1 MVDIRRQRS
10 MPVIPTPQVSQTRE
24 RAISSQNVMVVAEE
38 ITVGQ
43 GRAAQIAVAESQ
55 KNRQVTRAKRGG
67 GVPGI
72 GSPNQ

>member
-1 MVDIRRQRS
+1 
-10 MPVIPTPQVSQTRE
+10 
-24 RAISSQNVMVVAEE
+24 MVVAEE

-55 KNRQVTRAKRGG
+55 KSRQVTRAKGGG